1 MTDRIKKAAMGV
13 ALLGAFALG
22 GAAVA
27 GAVSGNS
34 GSSTAQ
40 SGTTTAQGQQQ
51 QPSPRMNHG
60 RRSDESA
67 LSGSTA
73 EKVRAAALAKVSGGT
88 ILRIETD
95 ADGHAAYEAH
105 MTRSD
110 GSPVTVY
117 VNKQFEIVSVEDG
130 PPGR

>member
-1 MTDRIKKAAMGV
+1 MTDRIRKAAMRV
-13 ALLGAFALG
+13 ALLAAFALG

-34 GSSTAQ
+34 GSSAAQ
-40 SGTTTAQGQQQ
+40 SGTTTAQQQE
-51 QPSPRMNHG
+51 QPPRMGHHG
-60 RRSDESA
+60 RRGDESA
-67 LSGSTA
+67 LSGTTA

-88 ILRIETD
+88 IVRIETD
-95 ADGHAAYEAH
+95 ADGNAAYEAH

-117 VNKQFEIVSVEDG
+117 VNEQFEVVSVEDG

>member
-1 MTDRIKKAAMGV
+1 MSDRIKKAAMGV

-34 GSSTAQ
+34 GGSAAQAATSTAQ
-40 SGTTTAQGQQQ
+40 EPPA
-51 QPSPRMNHG
+51 RMHNG

-73 EKVRAAALAKVSGGT
+73 AQVRAAALARVSGGT

>member
-1 MTDRIKKAAMGV
+1 MTDRITKAAMGV
-13 ALLGAFALG
+13 ALLAAFALG

-34 GSSTAQ
+34 GSSAAQ
-40 SGTTTAQGQQQ
+40 SGTTTAQQQE
-51 QPSPRMNHG
+51 QPPRMGHHG
-60 RRSDESA
+60 RRGDESA
-67 LSGSTA
+67 LSGTTA

-88 ILRIETD
+88 IVRIETD
-95 ADGHAAYEAH
+95 ADGNAAYEAH

-117 VNKQFEIVSVEDG
+117 VNEQFEVVSVEDG